1 MTASQDF
8 RRHIGQRRLRVE
20 DARLL
25 TGAGQF
31 VDDVELPGMLH
42 AAFVRSPHAHARVLG
57 IDIERA
63 LALDGVD
70 AVVTGQDLRGVVEPF
85 VSALGRPE
93 VRTLVRDVLVV
104 DRARHVGD
112 AVAVVVA
119 ESRYVAEDGC
129 ELVRVDYEPLPA
141 VVDPARS
148 FEPGA
153 PQLDPAA
160 PDNLIA
166 DITLESGDV
175 RALFDDA
182 DHIFRKRLHAQRH
195 WGAPLETDGVVANFD
210 AADGQLTI
218 WCTTQMPH
226 PTQALIAAALGM
238 PASKVRVIA
247 RDMGGG
253 FGSRARTSIEE
264 VVIPALARM
273 LGRPVKWIGDRFE
286 ALAAGVH
293 AKEMVV
299 DLSIAVRDG
308 SFVAMQADVIC
319 DAGGY
324 SLFPFTSLVDALSAP
339 AAIPGIYKP
348 RAVAYRTRSVLTNKS
363 WSGPY
368 RGIGQGVSQVAREL
382 LIDEIARAL
391 GEDPFALRIRNM
403 ASGERPYSTPTG
415 LAYDGGSYREA
426 LRAVCELIDYDGLR
440 REQQRGRAAGQ
451 EPCLGIGVGPYV
463 EFSAWSGELGH
474 AHGYPSDYFDSAT
487 VTVAPDG
494 SVIVSTGAQSHGQG
508 HETTLAQVAADGL
521 GVRPEDVVVREG
533 DTATSA
539 WGMGTWGSR
548 TAVIY
553 GGTILRAARDVRER
567 IAQLAGHMLECNPAD
582 IVIEDGR
589 VWVSG
594 SPSTAVAFA
603 DVASFAYF
611 GTEIARHSASRGGR
625 PAELELPLTA
635 TRSYSPPQTFSNG
648 AVAAVVAVSPAT
660 GVVNVER
667 IAFVEDCGTMLNPMI
682 VDGQITGSIAQAIG
696 AALFEKLS
704 YGTDGSF
711 LSPTLQDYLLPT
723 TLDIPTIEIGHL
735 VTPSPLTEG
744 GIKGMGEVG
753 MVCGPAVIACAVA
766 DALAPLGVSVDRLP
780 LDPDAVLEAL
790 RRSPSISPHD
800 AAGTKQHPPPTE
812 TRSRR

>member
-1 MTASQDF
+1 MSAPRSF
-8 RRHIGQRRLRVE
+8 GRHIGQRRSRVE

-25 TGAGQF
+25 TGAGGF
-31 VDDVELPGMLH
+31 VDDVELSGMLH

-93 VRTLVRDVLVV
+93 VRTLVRDVLAV

-112 AVAVVVA
+112 AVAVVVGD
-119 ESRYVAEDGC
+119 SRYVAEDGC
-129 ELVRVDYEPLPA
+129 ELVRVEYEPLPA
-141 VVDPARS
+141 VADPCRAL
-148 FEPGA
+148 EPDA
-153 PQLDPAA
+153 PQLDPSA
-160 PDNLIA
+160 PGNLVA
-166 DITLESGDV
+166 DITLESGEV
-175 RALFDDA
+175 PALFDAA
-182 DHIFRKRLHAQRH
+182 DHVFRKRLKAQRH
-195 WGAPLETDGVVANFD
+195 WGAPLEADGVVASFD
-210 AADGQLTI
+210 ATIGELTI

-226 PTQALIAAALGM
+226 PTQALIAAVLGL
-238 PASKVRVIA
+238 PASQVRVIA

-264 VVIPALARM
+264 AVIPALARM
-273 LGRPVKWIGDRFE
+273 LRRPVKWIADRSE
-286 ALAAGVH
+286 TLIAGVH

-299 DLSIAVRDG
+299 DLGIAVRDG
-308 SFVAMQADVIC
+308 WFVAMRADVIS
-319 DAGGY
+319 DAGAY
-324 SLFPFTSLVDALSAP
+324 SLFPFTSMVDALSAP
-339 AAIPGIYKP
+339 AAIPGIYQP
-348 RAVAYRTRSVLTNKS
+348 SAVAYRTRSVLTNKS

-368 RGIGQGVSQVAREL
+368 RGIGQGVSQVVREL

-391 GEDPFALRIRNM
+391 NEDPVELRLRNM
-403 ASGERPYSTPTG
+403 ASGERPYRTPTG
-415 LAYDGGSYREA
+415 LGYDGGSYRQA
-426 LRAVCELIDYDGLR
+426 LRAVCEMIDYDGVR
-440 REQQRGRAAGQ
+440 GEQQRRRAAGHAS
-451 EPCLGIGVGPYV
+451 CLGIGVGPYV
-463 EFSAWSGELGH
+463 EFSGWSGELGH

-487 VTVAPDG
+487 VSVGPDG
-494 SVIVSTGAQSHGQG
+494 SVVISTGAQSHGQG

-521 GVRPEDVVVREG
+521 GVRPEDIVVREG

-553 GGTILRAARDVRER
+553 GGAVLRAAREVRER
-567 IAQLAGHMLECNPAD
+567 IAQLAGHMLECDPAD
-582 IVIEDGR
+582 VVIEDGL

-594 SPSTAVAFA
+594 SPSTAIAFA
-603 DVASFAYF
+603 DVAGFAYF
-611 GTEIARHSASRGGR
+611 GTEIAGHSASRGGR
-625 PAELELPLTA
+625 PAELELPLSV

-648 AVAAVVAVSPAT
+648 AVAAVVEVRPDT

-682 VDGQITGSIAQAIG
+682 VDGQIRGSVAQAIG
-696 AALFEKLS
+696 AALFEELS
-704 YGTDGSF
+704 YAEDGSF

-723 TLDIPTIEIGHL
+723 TLDMPAIEIGHL
-735 VTPSPLTEG
+735 ATPSPLTEG

-780 LDPDAVLEAL
+780 LDPDAVLEAI
-790 RRSPSISPHD
+790 RRSALTGTHD
-800 AAGTKQHPPPTE
+800 AAHERPTQTGGTRT
-812 TRSRR
+812 